1 MNKFTLKINGMKCS
15 MCEEHV
21 STLIKDKVDR
31 AIKVSANHNKNTV
44 IILSDREISETEFKI
59 ALSGSG
65 YKVNGYEKE
74 LNLND
79 TFFYNL
85 AKKHY
90 KFTGNKN

>member
-15 MCEEHV
+15 MCEEHL
-21 STLIKDKVDR
+21 STMIKDKVDR
-31 AIKVSANHNKNTV
+31 AIKVKANHNKNIV

-65 YKVNGYEKE
+65 YKVENYKKE
-74 LNLND
+74 INLKD
-79 TFFYNL
+79 SFFYNL

-90 KFTGNKN
+90 KFLGNK

>member
-31 AIKVSANHNKNTV
+31 AIKVKANHSKNNIV
-44 IILSDREISETEFKI
+44 ILSDREISETEFKI
-59 ALSGSG
+59 AFTGSG
-65 YKVNGYEKE
+65 YKVEDYKKE
-74 LNLND
+74 LNIKD
-79 TFFYNL
+79 SFFYNL

-90 KFTGNKN
+90 KFINKN